1 MIDIYASGPE
11 SEVAKN
17 TVFFETEVVAEVLD
31 AALMM
36 RRISISRGGY

>member
-1 MIDIYASGPE
+1 MPADRKVRSQ
-11 SEVAKN
+11 KRC
-17 TVFFETEVVAEVLD
+17 FFETEVVAEVLD